1 MWRTAVRA
9 ACRGRRSRRPAT
21 KSISARSE
29 EGVSLVE
36 LIRRAAGCDEAQ
48 AQAVF
53 GRWLAKTREDEVLT
67 LEGIGILRH
76 RAFTSE
82 PAFAAQLNPA
92 GEEVVTLQP
101 RMNRAVVA
109 IAVAAIVVAV
119 AVFGYIEFAPKS
131 VSRFAAQAEK
141 SNVERPK
148 ASSGSAEDGVS
159 AAAVVTGGERSTEE
173 SAAGPDGAAGPDRPT
188 VATASTEV
196 PQTTSA
202 RPAAAPQPP
211 PNGCSRG
218 GVTWFSVYFRPRRTL
233 RGAASSCCARRRR
246 WLSGSILSVR
256 STWSRPSP
264 RRIAASAS
272 VSRGN
277 IVRRGRL
284 VDLREKMSSP
294 ASLVTRAVDAFYWRR
309 LEGVVSRQLFRYA
322 FCGGMNLALDAVWYF
337 VIYHFLIG
345 EERMIDLGFVYMS
358 APIASLFLVFPITFF
373 TGFWLNRNVAF
384 RASPLGTRTQLLRYA
399 LSVAGAILL
408 NYLCMKLFVEVV
420 GIWPTPAKLATS
432 LLSAAYSFLA
442 ARYFTFRG
450 AIED

>member
-1 MWRTAVRA
+1 MVAEVNKIIAGELLNHRSVVIPGVGMLYVAHRGARRLSRQKIA
-9 ACRGRRSRRPAT
+9 APRNEIDFRP
-21 KSISARSE
+21 SE

-131 VSRFAAQAEK
+131 
-141 SNVERPK
+141 
-148 ASSGSAEDGVS
+148 GSAEDGVS
-159 AAAVVTGGERSTEE
+159 AAAVATGGERSTEE
-173 SAAGPDGAAGPDRPT
+173 SAAGPDGAAGPDRPAGATASAEIPQAASAQPT

-202 RPAAAPQPP
+202 RPAATPQPASERMQS
-211 PNGCSRG
+211 GWCYVVF
-218 GVTWFSVYFRPRRTL
+218 GVFS
-233 RGAASSCCARRRR
+233 RRRR

-256 STWSRPSP
+256 STWSRSSP

-277 IVRRGRL
+277 TVRRGPTCGFTRKNEFSRFVGNPCCRCVLLVSAGRGRL
-284 VDLREKMSSP
+284 AAVVPLR
-294 ASLVTRAVDAFYWRR
+294 LLRR
-309 LEGVVSRQLFRYA
+309 DESGVGCGVVFR
-322 FCGGMNLALDAVWYF
+322 
-337 VIYHFLIG
+337 
-345 EERMIDLGFVYMS
+345 DL
-358 APIASLFLVFPITFF
+358 SLSD
-373 TGFWLNRNVAF
+373 R
-384 RASPLGTRTQLLRYA
+384 
-399 LSVAGAILL
+399 
-408 NYLCMKLFVEVV
+408 
-420 GIWPTPAKLATS
+420 
-432 LLSAAYSFLA
+432 
-442 ARYFTFRG
+442 
-450 AIED
+450 

>member
-1 MWRTAVRA
+1 MVAEVNKIIAGELLNHRSVVIPGVGTLYVAHRGARRLSRQKIA
-9 ACRGRRSRRPAT
+9 APRNEIDFRP
-21 KSISARSE
+21 SE
-29 EGVSLVE
+29 EVE

-173 SAAGPDGAAGPDRPT
+173 SAAGPDGAAGPDRPAGATASAEIPQAASAQPT

-202 RPAAAPQPP
+202 RPAAVLQ
-211 PNGCSRG
+211 
-218 GVTWFSVYFRPRRTL
+218 
-233 RGAASSCCARRRR
+233 
-246 WLSGSILSVR
+246 
-256 STWSRPSP
+256 
-264 RRIAASAS
+264 
-272 VSRGN
+272 
-277 IVRRGRL
+277 
-284 VDLREKMSSP
+284 P
-294 ASLVTRAVDAFYWRR
+294 AS
-309 LEGVVSRQLFRYA
+309 
-322 FCGGMNLALDAVWYF
+322 
-337 VIYHFLIG
+337 
-345 EERMIDLGFVYMS
+345 ERMQSGWCYV
-358 APIASLFLVFPITFF
+358 VFGVFSTEE
-373 TGFWLNRNVAF
+373 NAARC
-384 RASPLGTRTQLLRYA
+384 REQLLREAPSLAVGVYPFGAKYMVSLFAAQDRGVCERFAREHRSAWPDLWIYA
-399 LSVAGAILL
+399 
-408 NYLCMKLFVEVV
+408 K
-420 GIWPTPAKLATS
+420 K
-432 LLSAAYSFLA
+432 
-442 ARYFTFRG
+442 
-450 AIED
+450 